1 MQMGELGI
9 TMSDLVEAGAQRVS
23 VGSGLTWTAT
33 TAVVDAAERLLE
45 GDFSALGKPGLVKG
59 WLAA

>member
-1 MQMGELGI
+1 M
-9 TMSDLVEAGAQRVS
+9 S

-33 TAVVDAAERLLE
+33 TAVVEAAERLLE
-45 GDFSALGKPGLVKG
+45 GDFSALGKPGPVKG